1 MTTKEKTI
9 LRLGGRASLIA
20 QLVKNTPAM
29 QEILVQFLGQQD
41 PLGRLPTPV
50 FLGFPWNTA
59 GKFWPGEFNEL
70 YSPWSRK
77 ESDMAMQLSLSF
89 TFGLE
94 EKKVNGWGGCVCVR
108 GKEKIFSCTPS
119 TNHNLA

>member
-1 MTTKEKTI
+1 
-9 LRLGGRASLIA
+9 
-20 QLVKNTPAM
+20 M

-94 EKKVNGWGGCVCVR
+94 EKKVNGWGVCVCER
-108 GKEKIFSCTPS
+108 ERENILMYAFNKSQFSIIYAS
-119 TNHNLA
+119 SGHQVYRKNKA